1 MEATKRIQKLLAL
14 KKSLGVFSEP
24 DEEEARACVARVAAA
39 GHNNIYHIAA
49 AGAETV
55 SNAQL
60 SAAHGHAAHS
70 VAASRRRAELRRQLE
85 EEEAEMQ
92 KKFEEV
98 ANKWRFNAAAGPLHL
113 FEEIL
118 SQKQL
123 CGEILTSKNCIIDLL
138 EDEQRAADEDY
149 KDLIS
154 DFSKVK
160 NELNR

>member
-14 KKSLGVFSEP
+14 KKSLGMFSEP

-85 EEEAEMQ
+85 EEAEMQ

-138 EDEQRAADEDY
+138 EDEQRVADEDY

-160 NELNR
+160 IELNR